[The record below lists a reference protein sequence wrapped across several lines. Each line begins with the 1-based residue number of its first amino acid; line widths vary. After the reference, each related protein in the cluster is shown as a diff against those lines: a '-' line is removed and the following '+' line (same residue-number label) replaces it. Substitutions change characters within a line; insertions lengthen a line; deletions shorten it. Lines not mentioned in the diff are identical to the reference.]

1 VGIVE
6 IEDGYDFRV
15 LVLDGSWVVR
25 IPRRPG
31 VFEQLHVES
40 AWLLNVPFPHWEVDD
55 ELRRRARFYHR
66 LGPWFEAHHGVFT
79 SRPAHVETGLR
90 GIRSR
95 L

>member
-40 AWLLNVPFPHWEVDD
+40 ALLPA
-55 ELRRRARFYHR
+55 LAAARPVYHR